1 MTHLEVRRAEL
12 TERLDSVR
20 ARISAACGEAGRE
33 PEDVTLTV
41 VTKTYPAADV
51 ALLASLGVTHVGE
64 ARHPEARDKRA
75 AVEESLVWH
84 FVGALQT
91 NKASAVASYC
101 DVVESVDRLRLVSA
115 LERGAAA
122 HDRRL
127 DVMVQV
133 NLDPPGETGET
144 GETGEIGKR
153 SGVAAEGMSQLADAV
168 AATERLRLAGLMAV
182 APRHGDPRPAFE
194 RLAALQAR
202 LTAAHPA
209 ATAMSAGMSGDLE
222 QAVMAGATHVRIGR
236 AVLGERP
243 ALQ

>member
-1 MTHLEVRRAEL
+1 MTALEDRRTEL
-12 TERLDSVR
+12 DDRLDSVR
-20 ARISAACGEAGRE
+20 ARIGAACTRAGRR

-51 ALLASLGVTHVGE
+51 SLLASLGVTHVGE

-75 AVEESLVWH
+75 TVDESLVWH

-91 NKASAVASYC
+91 NKAAAVASYC
-101 DVVESVDRLRLVSA
+101 DVVESVDRVRLVTA

-122 HDRRL
+122 HGRQL
-127 DVMVQV
+127 DVLVQV
-133 NLDPPGETGET
+133 NLDPG

-153 SGVAAEGMSQLADAV
+153 SGVEPEGMSALADAV
-168 AATERLRLAGLMAV
+168 ASTERLRLAGLMAV
-182 APRHGDPRPAFE
+182 APRGADPASAFE
-194 RLAALQAR
+194 RLAALHAR
-202 LTAAHPA
+202 LRADHPK

-222 QAVMAGATHVRIGR
+222 QAVQAGATHVRIGR

-243 ALQ
+243 VLQ